1 MATTHHFFA
10 SSFPSPGFALS
21 HSLLRPFTSISNIS
35 STFNFSN
42 CFPSP
47 TSDTLPPSTPS
58 PSDTSPPAHPLV
70 ATSKKSLTTPLP
82 VWNPATTIAQQSSP
96 SPNARPTAL
105 TKLACCD
112 GIQRQSAKTILSYVS
127 NFPAT
132 LP

>member
-10 SSFPSPGFALS
+10 SSFPSPGFTLS

-35 STFNFSN
+35 STLTFGN
-42 CFPSP
+42 CISSP
-47 TSDTLPPSTPS
+47 TSDTLPPSTLS
-58 PSDTSPPAHPLV
+58 SSATSLPAHPPV

-96 SPNARPTAL
+96 SSNACPTVL

-112 GIQRQSAKTILSYVS
+112 GIQRQSAKTILSYVPS
-127 NFPAT
+127 FPAT